1 MAYIYQITNDV
12 NGKIY
17 IGKTEFSIERRFKE
31 HCKDRNRRNMENRPL
46 YRAMNKYGIEH
57 FHIELLE
64 ETDNPEEREMYW
76 IKEKNS
82 YGKNGYNAT
91 LGGDGKR
98 YVDYDLVVEH
108 YNKIQNMAEVARIM
122 QIDRATVSTILKQK
136 GIETLRG
143 EIVSAKQTSKQIEQ
157 YDLENNYIQTFP
169 SALEAARALGKVSTN
184 SNGASSHITDVCRG
198 KRKSAYG
205 FRWKFSE

>member
-17 IGKTEFSIERRFKE
+17 IGKTEFPIERRFRE

-91 LGGDGKR
+91 MGGDGKR
-98 YVDYDLVVEH
+98 YIDYDLVVEH

-122 QIDRATVSTILKQK
+122 QIDRATVSTILKQRE
-136 GIETLRG
+136 IETLRG

-205 FRWKFSE
+205 FRWKFSK

>member
-12 NGKIY
+12 NGKVY

-98 YVDYDLVVEH
+98 YIDYDLVVEH

-122 QIDRATVSTILKQK
+122 QIDRATVSTILKQR

>member
-17 IGKTEFSIERRFKE
+17 IGKTEFPIERRFKE

-98 YVDYDLVVEH
+98 YIDYDLVVEH